1 MMNSWSYE
9 DPSTQYMVEGMRS
22 TKCSTNFVVVIK
34 MLQDTKVANL
44 LVFVSRKKSPEKL
57 HKIPGSLT
65 TPFRKMNPFLGVSK

>member
-9 DPSTQYMVEGMRS
+9 DASMQYMVEGMRS
-22 TKCSTNFVVVIK
+22 TKCSKNLVVAIK